1 MMLSLENEPANLKPP
16 LATIRIA
23 CKAKKPRT
31 RRRST
36 FIVVRLCPAF
46 TSVHDTFSSM
56 SGLRRR
62 QLLPNANQPK
72 SSQDAPLTHS

>member
-1 MMLSLENEPANLKPP
+1 MMLSLDNEPADLKPP
-16 LATIRIA
+16 LTTIRIA

-36 FIVVRLCPAF
+36 FIVVRLCLRI
-46 TSVHDTFSSM
+46 TSVHDTISSM
-56 SGLRRR
+56 SG

-72 SSQDAPLTHS
+72 FSRDPPQTHS